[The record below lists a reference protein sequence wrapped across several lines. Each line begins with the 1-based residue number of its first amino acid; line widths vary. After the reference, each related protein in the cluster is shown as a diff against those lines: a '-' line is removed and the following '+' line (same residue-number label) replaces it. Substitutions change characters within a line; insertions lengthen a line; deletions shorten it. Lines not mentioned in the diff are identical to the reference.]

1 MYLFINIIYF
11 TSVVFN
17 KAEIPFT
24 WHISCDNIRYNTSA
38 FSKKN
43 GNFKKEDVWIS
54 WVLREDKQKK
64 INITNSMEKLYY
76 CWEKVELIT
85 INGSIKCIKEDRMNS
100 SMNKISETKKD
111 NWHMEGIVMSMNY

>member
-1 MYLFINIIYF
+1 M
-11 TSVVFN
+11 
-17 KAEIPFT
+17 
-24 WHISCDNIRYNTSA
+24 
-38 FSKKN
+38 
-43 GNFKKEDVWIS
+43 WIS
-54 WVLREDKQKK
+54 WVLRDDKQKK

-100 SMNKISETKKD
+100 SMNKISETDKD